1 MATETN
7 IHREARL
14 AKLKTLQERGYN
26 PYPYSFHPT
35 AYAADLQENIKIWK
49 PAPIRK
55 TGLQSPDAPWPYA
68 TTVCL

>member
-35 AYAADLQENIKIWK
+35 AYAADSQEK
-49 PAPIRK
+49 
-55 TGLQSPDAPWPYA
+55 
-68 TTVCL
+68 